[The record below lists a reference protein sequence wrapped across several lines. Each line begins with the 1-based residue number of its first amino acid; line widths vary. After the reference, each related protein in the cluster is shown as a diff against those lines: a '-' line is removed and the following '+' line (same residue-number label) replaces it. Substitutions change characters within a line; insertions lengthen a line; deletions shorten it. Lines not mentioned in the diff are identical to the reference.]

1 MSKSNARKAAEA
13 AAKAAAQAAASAAQA
28 AGKTPEEQSAIAAQ
42 AAADAAK
49 IDPEQLVEAR
59 VLCDCTWGKADQVVQ
74 LRLADLEQ
82 ALDQGM
88 VDDHPDA
95 VAYAK
100 SLAQG

>member
-1 MSKSNARKAAEA
+1 MAKSNARKAAEA

-28 AGKTPEEQSAIAAQ
+28 AGKTAEERSAIAAQ

-100 SLAQG
+100 SIRGQ

>member
-1 MSKSNARKAAEA
+1 MAKSNARKAAEA

-28 AGKTPEEQSAIAAQ
+28 EGKTAEEQAAVAAQ

-82 ALDQGM
+82 AIDQGM

-100 SLAQG
+100 SMKG